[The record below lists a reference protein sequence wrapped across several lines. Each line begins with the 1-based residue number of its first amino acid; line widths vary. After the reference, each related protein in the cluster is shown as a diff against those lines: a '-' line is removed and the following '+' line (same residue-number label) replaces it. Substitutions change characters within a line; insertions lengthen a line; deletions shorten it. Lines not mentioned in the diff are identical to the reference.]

1 MRARPASANPTPSP
15 SASVVTAQADALRG
29 RTVGAEAGRLVIE
42 RSYAPDAARQVEA
55 LLMLLRAR
63 TDGDPE
69 RRP

>member
-1 MRARPASANPTPSP
+1 MRARSAPANPTPP
-15 SASVVTAQADALRG
+15 ASTSGVTAQVDAPRG
-29 RTVGAEAGRLVIE
+29 RTVGAESGRLVIE

-63 TDGDPE
+63 TDGDSE